1 MGTSP
6 RYKSKM
12 NIINAIDYN
21 NQPDAPSRVLAPAL
35 ATLST
40 PSTIINAIDYNN
52 QPDAPSRVLA
62 PALATLIASSTTGS
76 TPTKEQLIEDNLTTE
91 AVGEGVLP
99 QIASLR
105 EAQEPHQEG
114 LRNWQPFD
122 DAARAAQKPFWA
134 AIQAAHEHNMNT
146 KQAAYELMMET
157 LRMEAHEAAHELKM
171 ETLRMGAHEAHEL
184 KMKTEQAAQGFGY
197 CTKLLWLLNKIGGLL
212 WLLYKLLWLLYKIGG
227 LLWLLY
233 KLPWLL
239 YKIGG
244 LMIKLFG
251 YLFGSTSYLEMFGK

>member
-1 MGTSP
+1 MGTHTNTSP

-12 NIINAIDYN
+12 N
-21 NQPDAPSRVLAPAL
+21 
-35 ATLST
+35 
-40 PSTIINAIDYNN
+40 IINAIDYNN

-134 AIQAAHEHNMNT
+134 AIQAAHELHMNT
-146 KQAAYELMMET
+146 MRAYHTPMSGPGMEAHAAAHEHKMKTEQAAYELMMET

-184 KMKTEQAAQGFGY
+184 KMKTEQEAQGFGFY
-197 CTKLLWLLNKIGGLL
+197 GVPS
-212 WLLYKLLWLLYKIGG
+212 KLLWLLYKIGG

>member
-1 MGTSP
+1 MGHTNTSP

-21 NQPDAPSRVLAPAL
+21 NR
-35 ATLST
+35 
-40 PSTIINAIDYNN
+40 
-52 QPDAPSRVLA
+52 PDAPSRVLA

-76 TPTKEQLIEDNLTTE
+76 TPTKEQLIEGNLTTE

-134 AIQAAHEHNMNT
+134 AIQAAHELHMNT
-146 KQAAYELMMET
+146 MRAYHTPMSGPG
-157 LRMEAHEAAHELKM
+157 MEAHAAAHE
-171 ETLRMGAHEAHEL
+171 H
-184 KMKTEQAAQGFGY
+184 KMKTEQAAQEFGY

-244 LMIKLFG
+244 LMIKL
-251 YLFGSTSYLEMFGK
+251 